1 MIGRSL
7 NADLRKMKGT
17 SVILAHLLI
26 PIITSVIFLIYYFFS
41 PWNEN
46 MKVIAFYQAIGA
58 GLPVLIGIFTAS
70 VMEQEQNAGNF
81 QNMLS
86 LSKKGVAFISKLML
100 LLMLCLG
107 SVLLT
112 TLIFGTGFEM
122 ISASGSWSNSNM
134 EIVKICVVAALLLW
148 GSSVPLYLWQLILA
162 FQFGK
167 GVSIGAGIISG
178 LISALMLTGL
188 GDYVWK
194 YVFVCWTGRVPYTYL
209 QSVLGETSVGE
220 WLSFIPGCL
229 IFTGISMVY
238 YFWWVN
244 HWEGNRISE

>member
-70 VMEQEQNAGNF
+70 VMEQEQ
-81 QNMLS
+81 
-86 LSKKGVAFISKLML
+86 I
-100 LLMLCLG
+100 
-107 SVLLT
+107 LLT
-112 TLIFGTGFEM
+112 AIIFGIGFGR
-122 ISASGSWSNSNM
+122 IASSDI
-134 EIVKICVVAALLLW
+134 EIMKGCIFAALLLW

>member
-58 GLPVLIGIFTAS
+58 GLPVLIGIFTAN
-70 VMEQEQNAGNF
+70 VM
-81 QNMLS
+81 
-86 LSKKGVAFISKLML
+86 V
-100 LLMLCLG
+100 LCLCAI
-107 SVLLT
+107 LLT
-112 TLIFGTGFEM
+112 AIIFGIGFGR
-122 ISASGSWSNSNM
+122 IASSDI
-134 EIVKICVVAALLLW
+134 EIMKGCIFAALLLW